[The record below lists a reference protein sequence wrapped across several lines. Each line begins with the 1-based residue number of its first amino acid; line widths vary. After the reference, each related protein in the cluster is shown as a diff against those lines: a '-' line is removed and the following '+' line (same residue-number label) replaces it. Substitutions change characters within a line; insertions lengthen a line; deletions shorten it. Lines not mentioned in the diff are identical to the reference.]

1 MSKQKYENL
10 KEEVEYNVVSEDSE
24 RNQRNSSELKIFLR
38 DPFNRTTQI
47 SFDYSKI
54 IKIQDLK
61 THVLELLIRL

>member
-10 KEEVEYNVVSEDSE
+10 KEEVEYNVVSVDSE
-24 RNQRNSSELKIFLR
+24 RNQRNSSDLKIFLR

-61 THVLELLIRL
+61 TLVLALFIR

>member
-61 THVLELLIRL
+61 TLVLALFIR